1 VSGLRVVVAGAGA
14 SIFSAHRRGLA
25 AIGAQVVAIQDV
37 DLERARPLAEQLG
50 CRLHATARQLFANEA
65 DLAVITAPH
74 PFHAE
79 LAIAALRAGKHVLVE
94 KPIAVEMAEADRMLA
109 EAERSGRVLAVG
121 FQQRTRGEV
130 RAARRLIQEG
140 FLGELQRA
148 DVLSSWPRRRSYFEA
163 APWRGSWQGEGGG
176 VLVNQGQHDLDLLCH
191 LVGPPARVVAWTERR
206 LHPIETEDT
215 VQAMLQW
222 HAGAT
227 GSFHTSTAEVDE
239 PQRIELT
246 GTGGRLRLLPGRL
259 LAVSNGVD
267 FREFA
272 ASQGDPFGAPPAGKS
287 EEIAGGGGGHE
298 DLYRDLAEALATR
311 RQPIAPA
318 SDAAA
323 ALELANAMIYSSRI
337 GAEVR
342 LPLYRPGYAK
352 LLDSL
357 RSTAGSGL

>member
-1 VSGLRVVVAGAGA
+1 VSGLRVVVAGGGA
-14 SIFSAHRRGLA
+14 SIFSAHRRGLS
-25 AIGAQVVAIQDV
+25 AIDAQVVAIQDV
-37 DLERARPLAEQLG
+37 DLERARPLARELG
-50 CRLHATARQLFANEA
+50 CRLHATPRKLFAEEA

-94 KPIAVEMAEADRMLA
+94 KPMAVEVAESDRMLT
-109 EAERSGRVLAVG
+109 EADRSGRVLAVG
-121 FQQRTRGEV
+121 FQQRTRDEV
-130 RAARRLIQEG
+130 RAARRLVQEG
-140 FLGELQRA
+140 FLGDLQRA

-163 APWRGSWQGEGGG
+163 APWRGSWRGEGGG

-191 LVGPPARVVAWTERR
+191 LVGPPTRVLAWTGSR
-206 LHPIETEDT
+206 LHRIETEDS

-222 HAGAT
+222 HGGAT

-259 LAVSNGVD
+259 QVVSNGVD

-272 ASQGDPFGAPPAGKS
+272 ASQGDPFGVPPTGKS
-287 EEIAGGGGGHE
+287 EEITGGSGGHE
-298 DLYRDLAEALATR
+298 DLYRDLAQALATG
-311 RQPIAPA
+311 RQPIA
-318 SDAAA
+318 SGRDAAA
-323 ALELANAMIYSSRI
+323 ALELANAINYSSRT

-342 LPLYRPGYAK
+342 LPLYRPAYTR

-357 RSTAGSGL
+357 RSTAEWRS